1 MCTLCKQHAV
11 LVVRTRPLRVMAK
24 VGEKLQNQSWKPLL
38 TLQSDLFLLGLS
50 SQSKGKWWSW
60 EEHMCITV
68 MAFRNPEDSPS
79 LPQESIDSRQGQAAA
94 QDMMLSLDQGF
105 HCYSWHPRVH

>member
-1 MCTLCKQHAV
+1 
-11 LVVRTRPLRVMAK
+11 
-24 VGEKLQNQSWKPLL
+24 
-38 TLQSDLFLLGLS
+38 
-50 SQSKGKWWSW
+50 
-60 EEHMCITV
+60 MCITV